1 MTTEFIQHL
10 WQFKKKK
17 TDWNWDFLK
26 NYFFL
31 YRKVFLLFC
40 PLPVDVIKQFT
51 ARWSCE
57 QAERGVTEEKAPLT
71 ER

>member
-1 MTTEFIQHL
+1 MR
-10 WQFKKKK
+10 
-17 TDWNWDFLK
+17 LK
-26 NYFFL
+26 LFFL
-31 YRKVFLLFC
+31 HYTMFLLFC

-57 QAERGVTEEKAPLT
+57 QAEWGVTEEKAPLT